1 MLILRIRKR
10 TFLVTEQLTI
20 DRSLRDGTAV
30 HGKIRTV
37 FAGRICMYDLRKML
51 LTHTRF
57 TRDQHTQIGASH
69 LNGYLDTSIEQR
81 AGANDTK
88 TLFYCKKFLLCHN
101 KADKMSCKSSVFF

>member
-1 MLILRIRKR
+1 MFILRIRKR

-20 DRSLRDGTAV
+20 NRSLWDSTAV

-37 FAGRICMYDLRKML
+37 FAGRISMYDLWKML

-57 TRDQHTQIGASH
+57 TRDQHTQIGARH
-69 LNGYLDTSIEQR
+69 LNGYLDISIEQR

-88 TLFYCKKFLLCHN
+88 TLFYC
-101 KADKMSCKSSVFF
+101 